1 MLNITDTFMKYNS
14 ISFTR
19 DHSIGI
25 IYSFMTRSLLSALF
39 FISITAG
46 LRGQSDTILPFM
58 SYELAKQYEVG
69 KIIVTGTF
77 NSDPNAIIGVTGLKS
92 GSKITIPGS
101 EIQKA
106 IKALWAL
113 KLFAQVDIINS
124 GDNEGIMD
132 LEIKLQEKP
141 RLARYN
147 FTGIKKNFHE
157 DLNNKLKRFIG
168 KNDVINENKKQVAAT
183 VIKNFFVEKGFYD
196 VGVKVLEKRDTKMR
210 NGVVLDF
217 AIDTKEKVKIDE
229 ISFEGNK
236 AVTTKKLKSKMSET
250 KQKGKIFGK
259 SKLVREDLDKDKHKL
274 IKYYNTI
281 GYRDARILKDSVW
294 RDENGALMLKL
305 FVDEG
310 PKFYYGNITWKGN
323 SIHDEKQLNAYLGIK
338 KGDVYNQEQL
348 EQRIKYSQDGRDVSS
363 LYMDDGYLFFRVDPT
378 EVAINQDSIDMEMRI
393 YEGPQ
398 ATIDKVNIV
407 GNDRTH
413 EHVIRREIRT
423 RPGEKFSRSDII
435 RSQRQIINLGYFD
448 QEKVTPDT
456 DVHPERGTV
465 DITYSVAEKPSDQ
478 LELSAGWGGFQGVIG
493 TLGVTFNNF
502 SMRNLFHKKQWDPL
516 PTGDGQKLSL
526 RGQSNGKFYQSYN
539 FSFTEPWLG
548 GKKPSSF
555 SVGAFLTKFD
565 QSLYG
570 LGKLQITR
578 GFVGLGSQLK
588 WPDDNFVS
596 NTTLNLE
603 NILIEGS
610 LGSQRSFIDPRTH
623 VPIVGGNFNNFSL
636 KQTFSRSTIY
646 DPLFPRSGSNISLT
660 VSLTP
665 PYSLLG
671 RSVNSD
677 DPSQLFY
684 KWVEYHKWR
693 LDAQW
698 YATLTGKLVLK
709 MQAKMGLLGFYN
721 KKIGL
726 TPFERYELGGD
737 GLSNQNYGITG
748 RDILSLRGYEV
759 ADLAANS
766 QTAGGASVFNKFTM
780 ELRYPI
786 TLNASSSIFLLTFLE
801 GGNSWIGSKNWNPF
815 ELKRSAGMGMR
826 VFLPMF
832 GLLGFDYGF
841 GFDKVLQDNTPK
853 KLGSYGKFS
862 IILGFEPD

>member
-1 MLNITDTFMKYNS
+1 MKHNS
-14 ISFTR
+14 HSFTSCFITAIR
-19 DHSIGI
+19 CNLMIRLYI
-25 IYSFMTRSLLSALF
+25 LFVFLIFFQSAL
-39 FISITAG
+39 IA
-46 LRGQSDTILPFM
+46 QSDTTLPYM
-58 SYELAKQYEVG
+58 SYDLAKQYELG
-69 KIIVTGTF
+69 KITVSGTF

-92 GSKITIPGS
+92 GSKITIPGA

-106 IKALWAL
+106 IRALWGL

-124 GDNEGIMD
+124 GVHDDIMD
-132 LEIKLQEKP
+132 LEIKLLEKP
-141 RLARYN
+141 RLARYSYS
-147 FTGIKKNFHE
+147 GIKKNFHE
-157 DLNNKLKRFIG
+157 DLNTKLKRFIG
-168 KNDVINENKKQVAAT
+168 KNDVINENKKQVVAN
-183 VIKNFFVEKGFYD
+183 VIKNFFIEKGFYD

-217 AIDTKEKVKIDE
+217 AIDTKEKVKIEE
-229 ISFEGNK
+229 ITFEGNS
-236 AVTTKKLKSKMSET
+236 AVTDKKLKSKMSDT

-259 SKLVREDLDKDKHKL
+259 SKLVREELEKDKHKL

-281 GYRDARILKDSVW
+281 GYRDARISKDSVW
-294 RDENGALMLKL
+294 RDETGALKLKL
-305 FVDEG
+305 FVEEG
-310 PKFYYGNITWKGN
+310 PRFYFGNIAWKGN
-323 SIHDEKQLNAYLGIK
+323 SIHDSKQLNGYLGIK
-338 KGDVYNQEQL
+338 KGDVYNL
-348 EQRIKYSQDGRDVSS
+348 DLLDQRLKYSQDGRDVSS
-363 LYMDDGYLFFRVDPT
+363 LYMDDGYLFFRVEAT
-378 EVAINQDSIDMEMRI
+378 EVSINADSIDMEMRI

-398 ATIDKVNIV
+398 ATIDKVRIV

-413 EHVIRREIRT
+413 EHVIRRELRT
-423 RPGEKFSRSDII
+423 LPGEKFSRSQII

-448 QEKVTPDT
+448 QEKVGIDT

-502 SMRNLFHKKQWDPL
+502 AIRNLFNKKQWDPL

-548 GKKPSSF
+548 GKRANSF
-555 SVGAFLTKFD
+555 SIGAFVTKFD

-570 LGKLQITR
+570 LGKLKITR
-578 GFVGLGSQLK
+578 GFVGLGSQVK

-603 NILIEGS
+603 NILIEGN
-610 LGSQRSFIDPRTH
+610 LGSQRSFIDPRTGLT
-623 VPIVGGNFNNFSL
+623 IQGGNFNNFSL
-636 KQTFSRSTIY
+636 KQTFSRNTIY
-646 DPLFPRSGSNISLT
+646 DPLFPKSGSNISLT
-660 VSLTP
+660 ISLTP

-671 RSVNSD
+671 RTINSD
-677 DPSQLFY
+677 ATPQTLF

-709 MQAKMGLLGFYN
+709 MQAKMGLLGYYS

-726 TPFERYELGGD
+726 APFERFELGGD

-759 ADLAANS
+759 VDLAANDVS
-766 QTAGGASVFNKFTM
+766 KGGATVFNKFTM

-786 TLNASSSIFLLTFLE
+786 SLNPSSSIFLLSFLE
-801 GGNSWIGSKNWNPF
+801 GGNSWIGTKNWNPF

-841 GFDKVLQDNTPK
+841 GFDKVLPSSTPK